1 MKILQFLQEKIKQP
15 NTIGFICAGAIY
27 LTIFL
32 AFFDFNSSKVISV
45 QENGDYTI
53 TMKVASVNSGG
64 NQTNFSKAPPKQEIP
79 KPKKKK
85 HKKKPQKKPK
95 KQEVMPKETPK
106 EMPKEEISKTNPQES
121 DDKQKASNVTQEGAN
136 AETLAYNQGIS
147 DDFLSKIRIAIS
159 NNNPYPRIARIRG
172 LEGEVTVEFILNI
185 DGSLEGLKILQS
197 TAGEILN
204 KTALKAVDTASKYFP
219 TPKQKVRIKVPIIYS
234 LARG

>member
-15 NTIGFICAGAIY
+15 NIIGFICAGAIY

-32 AFFDFNSSKVISV
+32 VFFDFNASKVISV
-45 QENGDYTI
+45 QENGNHTI

-64 NQTNFSKAPPKQEIP
+64 NQTNFSKAPPKQEKP

-95 KQEVMPKETPK
+95 KQEVVPKET
-106 EMPKEEISKTNPQES
+106 PKEEISKTNPQES
-121 DDKQKASNVTQEGAN
+121 DEKQKASNVTQEGAN

-147 DDFLSKIRIAIS
+147 DEFLSKIRIAIS

-204 KTALKAVDTASKYFP
+204 KTALKAVDTASRYFP
-219 TPKQKVRIKVPIIYS
+219 IPKQKVRIKVPIIYS